1 MRDGD
6 EWVVTRE
13 KVWTTLAHHV
23 KWCMLV
29 ARTDPGARK
38 HQGLTHFLINVEQP
52 EVQVR
57 PLRHAAWAAG
67 QEPESLPLAAATA
80 AASAADTA
88 TRVAKAA
95 LQLHGGIGFTW
106 EHDLQLFFKRAT
118 ANAHLLGSAGE
129 HRDRIAALVVS

>member
-1 MRDGD
+1 M
-6 EWVVTRE
+6 
-13 KVWTTLAHHV
+13 
-23 KWCMLV
+23 
-29 ARTDPGARK
+29 
-38 HQGLTHFLINVEQP
+38 NVEQP